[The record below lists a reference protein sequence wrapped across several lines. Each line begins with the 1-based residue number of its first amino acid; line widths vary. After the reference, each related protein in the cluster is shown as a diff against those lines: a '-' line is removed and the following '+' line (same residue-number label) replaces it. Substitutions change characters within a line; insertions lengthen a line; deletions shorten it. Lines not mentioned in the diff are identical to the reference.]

1 MRPVQIR
8 TAAPEEAPLI
18 TPLCAEHAAYERADF
33 EHEEHAS
40 RLAAMMSGPVPRIVI
55 FVAELDAHEIIGY
68 AAVSTIVCH
77 VISTKSHFVAGTYFT
92 TLTHMHNTHPPI
104 KLRGMQC
111 RWI

>member
-68 AAVSTIVCH
+68 AAVSTLCVMSSQQK
-77 VISTKSHFVAGTYFT
+77 VISLRVLISRLSPTCI
-92 TLTHMHNTHPPI
+92 TLI
-104 KLRGMQC
+104 RQSS
-111 RWI
+111 